1 GGVVGQCG
9 PAPRWGGGGAA
20 GGGAGA
26 GGPVASGGL
35 GSMAAAGNQYF
46 GIHDYLWTFPSL
58 AVVTGRRR

>member
-1 GGVVGQCG
+1 M
-9 PAPRWGGGGAA
+9 PAPMAACCGAA
-20 GGGAGA
+20 A